1 MSASMPG
8 VHSKALSRTCDLS
21 RPSKNSTVLTRCA
34 EQESKKARRRC
45 RVWYL
50 SDQPTDRNADPLP
63 AGMERDKR
71 GLNIDMEAK
80 GWIFKVTADAN
91 TAIR

>member
-1 MSASMPG
+1 MAKS
-8 VHSKALSRTCDLS
+8 
-21 RPSKNSTVLTRCA
+21 STKVNGKYEGEGKLKLFRC
-34 EQESKKARRRC
+34 
-45 RVWYL
+45 
-50 SDQPTDRNADPLP
+50 NADPLP